1 MHILIEGE
9 TYPVEDLEK
18 YFDDA
23 TFYNQDG
30 GNAAI
35 SAVGYYHS
43 FAKNSLVFMLPKV
56 FMADRNNTVFGIEK
70 KELIDLIKNE
80 SVKHKTEYN
89 WVRQLSVHFYNSLQE
104 YRRRKIATS
113 ILHDTETFEINTN
126 LSEKEYSFL
135 DLLLGFVNFYKKNR
149 QQILFKHIEF
159 ISSQAKKPKWEKT
172 IRKSLP
178 IIVNGTT
185 PIYTE
190 ISNRKKIINSEE
202 ELITY
207 YFSILNHLNKAN
219 NLNLK
224 IDKSFN
230 FIEGNAFERLC
241 ETGLSKLRKI
251 KYRYFSDTL
260 RRMYVLCE
268 KYFEKHDTSGIR
280 KKNHDFLTVSNYN
293 LIFEDMVDKLFS
305 DVEKEYEIDGVSID
319 KLKNHEDGKIIDHI
333 YDDTSLI
340 DTSNIFYIGDSKYYK
355 SGTTIGKVS
364 KYKQFTYA
372 KNIIQFT
379 INILNKDGEE
389 ALKGL
394 RYRDDVTE
402 GYNLSPNFFV
412 RGYIDDIENYTDANV
427 TESDKP
433 VPSYHFKDRLFDRDT
448 LFVHQYKINFL
459 YVLKSYTTF
468 NAGEIEKFRTDTRKK
483 FRENFLQFFNDSEKC
498 GYEFYQSE
506 LPKEQHQDFVTNNF
520 RLLNGKCFRTIDKRL
535 IIAKSNV
542 DNSLIDL
549 LKKFKKIDKLV

>member
-30 GNAAI
+30 GNASI

-56 FMADRNNTVFGIEK
+56 FMTDSDNTVFGFEK
-70 KELIDLIKNE
+70 KDLVDLIKNE

-126 LSEKEYSFL
+126 IPEKEYSFL

-172 IRKSLP
+172 VRKSLP
-178 IIVNGTT
+178 LIVNGKT

-190 ISNRKKIINSEE
+190 ISNKKKVVNNEE

-207 YFSILNHLNKAN
+207 FFSILNHLNKEN
-219 NLNLK
+219 DLNLK
-224 IDKSFN
+224 IDKSYRI
-230 FIEGNAFERLC
+230 IEGEAFQRLC
-241 ETGLSKLRKI
+241 ATGMSKLRKI
-251 KYRYFSDTL
+251 KYRYFSDIL
-260 RRMYVLCE
+260 KRMYALCE
-268 KYFEKHDTSGIR
+268 LYFMLFDKGGI
-280 KKNHDFLTVSNYN
+280 KKKKQDFLTVSNYN
-293 LIFEDMVDKLFS
+293 LVFEDMVDKLFS
-305 DVEKEYEIDGVSID
+305 DVEKEYEIDGVTID

-355 SGTTIGKVS
+355 SGNVVGNVS

-412 RGYIDDIENYTDANV
+412 RGYIDDIENYTDAEV
-427 TESDKP
+427 KESAEP
-433 VPSYHFKDRLFDRDT
+433 VGSYHFKDRLFDRDT

-506 LPKEQHQDFVTNNF
+506 LPEEQHQEFVTNNF

-549 LKKFKKIDKLV
+549 LNNFKKIDKLV

>member
-70 KELIDLIKNE
+70 KDLVDLIKNE

-190 ISNRKKIINSEE
+190 ISNRKKIINTEE

-230 FIEGNAFERLC
+230 VIEGNAFERLC

-293 LIFEDMVDKLFS
+293 LVFEDMVDKLFS
-305 DVEKEYEIDGVSID
+305 DVEKEYEIDGVTID

-355 SGTTIGKVS
+355 SGNAVGNVS

-379 INILNKDGEE
+379 INILNKDGDE

-412 RGYIDDIENYTDANV
+412 RGYIDDIENYTDAKV
-427 TESDKP
+427 IESDKP

-483 FRENFLQFFNDSEKC
+483 FRENFLQFFNDSAKC

-506 LPKEQHQDFVTNNF
+506 LHEEQHQDFVTNNF

-549 LKKFKKIDKLV
+549 LNNFKKIDKLV